1 MADTKEEPLSVT
13 EAVQVAK
20 GQVAQIPTL
29 SVMGEVSGFRGP
41 NARSGHCYFEVKD
54 ATAAMSTIAWRGVYR
69 DFVETSGTQ
78 LRDGLQRHMT
88 GA

>member
-1 MADTKEEPLSVT
+1 MASTKEEPLSVT

-41 NARSGHCYFEVKD
+41 NARSGQCYFEV
-54 ATAAMSTIAWRGVYR
+54 
-69 DFVETSGTQ
+69 
-78 LRDGLQRHMT
+78 
-88 GA
+88 

>member
-41 NARSGHCYFEVKD
+41 NARSGHCYLGCHGGHVD
-54 ATAAMSTIAWRGVYR
+54 HRLARC
-69 DFVETSGTQ
+69 
-78 LRDGLQRHMT
+78 LP
-88 GA
+88 